1 MRKTILLFAGIFCI
15 AGLFAATPNTKSA
28 ADYKII
34 PLPNEI
40 LVQQGPSFMLDKNV
54 KIVYP
59 AGNEMMKKNAS
70 FLSQYVKDNT
80 GLILKTQTGKK
91 DKKVIILS
99 LGLKS
104 NNSEAYQL
112 TVTSKSITITG
123 ASEAGVFYG
132 IQTLRK
138 SIPVNKTAKVEC
150 PAVVINDAPRFSYRG
165 MHLDVSR
172 HFFNIDEVKTYIDM
186 LALHNVNTFHWHLSD
201 DQGWRI
207 VINKY
212 PGLTEIGSKRPET
225 VIGHNSGKYD
235 GIPYGGF
242 YTQAQAREIVAYA
255 KDRYINVIPEID
267 LPGHMLGALSAYPEL
282 GCTGGPYAI
291 WRQWG
296 VSADVLCIGNDKT
309 LAFIKDVLTEITE
322 IFPSKYIHI
331 GGDECP
337 KTSWEKCPK
346 CQARIKSLGLVADSK
361 HTAEE
366 RLQSYVISYAENVLK
381 EKGRQII
388 GWDEILE
395 GGIAPNATVMSWRG
409 MDGGIEAARQNHD
422 VIMTPFQYVYFDYG
436 QTTDTKSEPI
446 SIGGYTPVSKVY
458 SWEPVPAVLN
468 DEQKKH
474 IIGAQANVWT
484 EYITTFKQVEYMA
497 LPRLAALCEVQWTN
511 PELKNYQDFLTRIP
525 RLIEFYKLYNYN
537 YAKHIFDIT
546 ADFTSNPNDGCV
558 DVVLNDLEH
567 QPIHYTLDGTT
578 PSINSPVYVSPL
590 KIKES
595 VILNA
600 AIFRNQEAGKILSE
614 NIQFSKSTAKPIT
627 ALEPLAG
634 SFQFKG
640 VSTLVDGLNGT
651 KNYKTGRWIGFY
663 QNDMNVVID
672 LGKITSIQ
680 DAAISTCVEKGD
692 WIFDARSFSVEVSTD
707 GVNFTPV
714 ASENYPAMQQQDANG
729 VFNHKLSFSPVQ
741 TRYVKVFAATEKSI
755 PEWHGGKGNPG
766 FLFVDEITLN

>member
-1 MRKTILLFAGIFCI
+1 MRKTILLFAGIFCL
-15 AGLFAATPNTKSA
+15 AALFATTPDTKSVA
-28 ADYKII
+28 GYKII

-40 LVQQGPSFMLDKNV
+40 LVQQGPSFRLDKNV

-70 FLSQYVKDNT
+70 FLSQYMKDNT

-91 DKKVIILS
+91 DKKAIILS

-112 TVTSKSITITG
+112 TVTSQSITITG

-132 IQTLRK
+132 LQTLRK
-138 SIPVNKTAKVEC
+138 SIPVNKTATVEC

-172 HFFNIDEVKTYIDM
+172 HFFTIDEVKTYIDM
-186 LALHNVNTFHWHLSD
+186 LALHNVNNFHWHLSD

-225 VIGHNSGKYD
+225 VIGHNTEEYD

-242 YTQAQAREIVAYA
+242 YTQAEAREIVAYA

-291 WRQWG
+291 WRRWG
-296 VSADVLCIGNDKT
+296 VSPDVLCIGNDKT
-309 LAFIKDVLTEITE
+309 LTFIKDVLTEITE

-409 MDGGIEAARQNHD
+409 MEGGIEAARQNHD
-422 VIMTPFQYVYFDYG
+422 VIMTPLQYVYFDYG
-436 QTTDTKSEPI
+436 QTTDTKSEPTT
-446 SIGGYTPVSKVY
+446 IGGYTPVSKVY
-458 SWEPVPAVLN
+458 GWEPVPAVLN
-468 DEQKKH
+468 DNEKKH

-484 EYITTFKQVEYMA
+484 EYITNFKQVQYMA

-511 PELKNYQDFLTRIP
+511 PELKNYKDFLIRFP
-525 RLIEFYKLYNYN
+525 RLVELYKLYNYN
-537 YAKHIFDIT
+537 YAKHLFDIT
-546 ADFTSNPNDGCV
+546 TDFTSNPSDGSV
-558 DVVLNDLEH
+558 DVVLNNIDNA
-567 QPIHYTLDGTT
+567 PMHYTLDGTT
-578 PSINSPVYVSPL
+578 PTINSPVYVSAL

-595 VILNA
+595 VNLKA
-600 AIFRNQEAGKILSE
+600 AIFRNQEAGKIISE

-640 VSTLVDGLNGT
+640 VSTLVDGLSGT

-741 TRYVKVFAATEKSI
+741 TRYVKVLAATEKSI